1 MSRKGGSQRMGEPQ
15 ARIARILQPIRDE
28 DYAGPQFTTDRGTLA
43 HNPAVADIETV
54 PNALSAAECE
64 RIMQS
69 AHALQSS
76 GGRIPR
82 HDDTR
87 WIYERVAGVF
97 ERANRKFRFRVVG
110 IIEEIVIG
118 AYSATGNPPWQVD
131 CAHNFTANRKLSLS
145 LPLSG
150 GTDGAGLEFAGREL
164 APIAAG
170 TAVVYP
176 SFLAHRVNPLGGEA
190 RAALVAFA
198 YGPTFE

>member
-1 MSRKGGSQRMGEPQ
+1 MGEPQ

-28 DYAGPQFTTDRGTLA
+28 DNTGPQFTTDRGTLA
-43 HNPAVADIETV
+43 HNPAVADIETL
-54 PNALSAAECE
+54 PDALSAEECE
-64 RIMQS
+64 RIVQ
-69 AHALQSS
+69 AAKGLQAS

-82 HDDTR
+82 SDDTR
-87 WIYERVAGVF
+87 WIYERVAQVF
-97 ERANRKFRFRVVG
+97 ERANRRFRFRVVG
-110 IIEEIVIG
+110 IIEEVMVG

-145 LPLSG
+145 LHLTG
-150 GTDGAGLEFAGREL
+150 GPDGARLEFAGREL
-164 APIAAG
+164 GPVGAG

-176 SFLAHRVNPLGGEA
+176 SFLAHRVNPLAAEA